1 MLKRDGGKQLK
12 MTFLTLEELM
22 PEKHFLRDLERC
34 VDFGFIYDVVE
45 PLYAKIGRPS
55 VDPVLLVKMLLLGY
69 LYGIPSERK
78 LEQEIRVNIAFRW
91 FLGIDFDE
99 SVPDHSTISQL
110 RRRKFG
116 GTTLFQDIF
125 DEIVRKCMAA
135 GLVSGKLLLT
145 DSTHILA
152 NAAKEKREI
161 IEVPDTP
168 SEYVKKLDREA
179 VEAGLLDEPVTY
191 PEKTK
196 TVTKSTTDPESGLMN
211 RPGKPNA
218 FCYLNHQTSDA
229 ESGIITDVF
238 VTPGNV
244 NDCTP
249 HTNRLETQIDKFG
262 FETEAVCAD
271 AGYDNSEVYDAML
284 KRGIRTYIPKKKKP
298 NNASSY
304 AEGFEPEAFTYNPEE
319 DAYRCP
325 QGGSLAYSGYN
336 KKAHKKRYQAVR
348 KDCNNCPCRQQC
360 IGDSKN
366 SRMVER
372 LLHEEAR
379 QEQAKYRNTPEYFAA
394 LRLRKIWCEGNF
406 SHQKAEHNLR
416 RTYKRGIERV
426 TEQCLLSACVMN
438 LIRLVKAAKR
448 SFFIVLESFFKDY
461 SALRSICQQRRN
473 ATPLWR
479 HCYHKLYGLI
489 SKAPRKVQCRIP
501 VRPCVVLRFLGR
513 CWCYRL
519 RTLQQLEKRNQSG
532 HCGLTKALLES
543 FHNFLKKGILLLP
556 GFQIRGGLQLFF
568 SGKVGI
574 DGSNHSAVHR
584 VVLLALH
591 PPQMLPGLS
600 VCFLFQV

>member
-34 VDFGFIYDVVE
+34 VDFSFIYDIVE
-45 PLYAKIGRPS
+45 PLYGRVGRPS

-78 LEQEIRVNIAFRW
+78 LEQEVRVNIAFRW

-99 SVPDHSTISQL
+99 PVPDHSTISQL

-125 DEIVRKCMAA
+125 DEVVRKCMAA

-152 NAAKEKREI
+152 NAAKEKREV

-179 VEAGLLDEPVTY
+179 LEAGLLDEPVIY

-196 TVTKSTTDPESGLMN
+196 TVTQSTTDPESGLMN

-249 HTNRLETQIDKFG
+249 HASRLETQIDKFG

-284 KRGIRTYIPKKKKP
+284 KRGIRTYIPKKRKP
-298 NNASSY
+298 NNAPSY

-319 DAYRCP
+319 DAYICP
-325 QGGSLAYSGYN
+325 QGKILAYSCYN
-336 KKAHKKRYQAVR
+336 KKGQKKRYQAAR
-348 KDCNNCPCRQQC
+348 KDCSSCSCRQQC
-360 IGDSKN
+360 IGSSKN

-379 QEQAKYRNTPEYFAA
+379 QEQAKNRNTPEYFAA

-426 TEQCLLSACVMN
+426 TEQCLLSACAMN
-438 LIRLVKAAKR
+438 LIRLVKAANAV
-448 SFFIVLESFFKDY
+448 FFFAWKPYFGELLLFLES
-461 SALRSICQQRRN
+461 LCQQCRF
-473 ATPLWR
+473 ATPLLAEDNNN
-479 HCYHKLYGLI
+479 YPI
-489 SKAPRKVQCRIP
+489 STIP
-501 VRPCVVLRFLGR
+501 S
-513 CWCYRL
+513 
-519 RTLQQLEKRNQSG
+519 E
-532 HCGLTKALLES
+532 
-543 FHNFLKKGILLLP
+543 
-556 GFQIRGGLQLFF
+556 
-568 SGKVGI
+568 
-574 DGSNHSAVHR
+574 
-584 VVLLALH
+584 LA
-591 PPQMLPGLS
+591 M
-600 VCFLFQV
+600 